1 MLLLLA
7 TLLLGAIT
15 PAQTQA
21 RSKTLRAIE
30 HARGLE
36 GWCAEAQAD
45 GRPGYLAPARSELAG
60 LNKDLERLEGLV
72 AQLEAAGPTLD
83 PQDSP

>member
-1 MLLLLA
+1 MWMVTWLLLA
-7 TLLLGAIT
+7 AIT

-36 GWCAEAQAD
+36 AWCAKAQAD
-45 GRPGYLAPARSELAG
+45 GRPGYLAPARSELVG

-72 AQLEAAGPTLD
+72 AQLEAAGPSLD
-83 PQDSP
+83 PQDAP

>member
-1 MLLLLA
+1 MLLVL
-7 TLLLGAIT
+7 LLLGAIT

-36 GWCAEAQAD
+36 AWCAKAQAD

-72 AQLEAAGPTLD
+72 AQLEAAGPRLD
-83 PQDSP
+83 PQELP

>member
-1 MLLLLA
+1 MWMV
-7 TLLLGAIT
+7 TWLLLGAIT

-21 RSKTLRAIE
+21 RAKTLRAID

-36 GWCAEAQAD
+36 DWCAKAQAD

-60 LNKDLERLEGLV
+60 LQKDLERLEGLV
-72 AQLEAAGPTLD
+72 AQLEAAGPMVVI
-83 PQDSP
+83 PAEP